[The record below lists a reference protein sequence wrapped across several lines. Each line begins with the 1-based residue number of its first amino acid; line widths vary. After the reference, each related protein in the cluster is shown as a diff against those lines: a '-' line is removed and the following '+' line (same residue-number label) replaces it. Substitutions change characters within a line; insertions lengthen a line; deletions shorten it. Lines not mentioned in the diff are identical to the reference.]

1 MTIDTNGAA
10 LPGAIYDE
18 LRASILNQT
27 DAPGSTVTES
37 AVALRF
43 GVARPTA
50 KMAIERLV
58 TEGLLR
64 RETHRAAR
72 VPELS
77 REDIAD
83 LYDNRAIIEAAALG
97 RLATGGTIPAEA
109 LQAHRALQDS
119 AIENAPFA
127 NQDIAFHRALVTGQP
142 SSRLVRMHAILMGEI
157 ELCIGQVQANHLLTA
172 REVAGQHQGIL
183 DAVTA
188 GNAALAESL
197 TREHIVGSR
206 DRLLAHFDAS
216 HLDATAPVA
225 TPPVPPKER

>member
-10 LPGAIYDE
+10 LPEAIYAE

-58 TEGLLR
+58 TAGLLR

-77 REDIAD
+77 RDDIAD
-83 LYDNRAIIEAAALG
+83 LYDNRAIVEAAALG

-109 LQAHRALQDS
+109 LEAHRALQS
-119 AIENAPFA
+119 GALENAPFA
-127 NQDIAFHRALVTGQP
+127 AQDIAFHRALVTGQP
-142 SSRLVRMHAILMGEI
+142 STRLVRMHAILMGEI
-157 ELCIGQVQANHLLTA
+157 ELCIGQVQANQLLTTS
-172 REVAGQHQGIL
+172 EVAGQHQGIL

-206 DRLLAHFDAS
+206 DRLLAHFDAT
-216 HLDATAPVA
+216 HAV
-225 TPPVPPKER
+225 TPINTIRGR